1 MAAKKKTKTQI
12 KSEFI
17 DAMFRLIQT
26 CPPEDFNTFGFVIL
40 ANCGRL
46 DEATE
51 LVNNFIN
58 ETNNKNGHA
67 E

>member
-26 CPPEDFNTFGFVIL
+26 CPPEDFNTFGFKLL
-40 ANCGRL
+40 ANSGRI
-46 DEATE
+46 DDATDII
-51 LVNNFIN
+51 NNFIN
-58 ETNNKNGHA
+58 EFNNKNGHGN
-67 E
+67 